1 MPQPHITPPPNRAA
15 ALQGCR
21 VLLVEDNPINQT
33 VARKMLS
40 GMKLHC
46 EVASNGVEAVA
57 AIRSGRQ
64 FDVVLMDMMM
74 PVMNGVDSTREIRAM
89 GHTRLPILAMTANA
103 SDRDRDECREAG
115 MDGFLSKPV
124 LKDQLADSI
133 TQVLAGS
140 CWCAEE

>member
-1 MPQPHITPPPNRAA
+1 MKCGSAVRV
-15 ALQGCR
+15 QGCR

-57 AIRSGRQ
+57 AIRAGRQ

-74 PVMNGVDSTREIRAM
+74 PVMNGVDSTREIRAL
-89 GHTRLPILAMTANA
+89 GHTQLPILAMWGNSVPWIKVKCVSHMVVATIIVITACTDVCA
-103 SDRDRDECREAG
+103 RAFVRVPTKESRECVNFSN
-115 MDGFLSKPV
+115 M
-124 LKDQLADSI
+124 
-133 TQVLAGS
+133 
-140 CWCAEE
+140 